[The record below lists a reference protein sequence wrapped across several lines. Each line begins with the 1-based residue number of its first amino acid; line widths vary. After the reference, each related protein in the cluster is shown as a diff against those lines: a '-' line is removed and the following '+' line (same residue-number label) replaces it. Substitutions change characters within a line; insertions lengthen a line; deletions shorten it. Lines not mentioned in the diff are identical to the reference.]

1 MTKTNTMQI
10 DERTADPVAQEVLKK
25 VNAAGMETAH
35 TRHLEQG
42 TRCPFGDK
50 GVCCR
55 ICDMGPCRISLRE
68 TGAKRGVCGATA
80 ETIAARQL
88 IRQVAAGAAAHS
100 DHGHDVV
107 KTLKLVAKG
116 EAQGYSIKDPQR
128 LLALAAEWGVKTDG
142 RKVEAIALEM
152 ADLALGQFNQQ
163 EGEIR
168 YPALRAPEATVQNWR
183 KLGLLPV
190 GVEHEI
196 VETLHR
202 THEGVDAD
210 YINLI
215 MHGMRT
221 SMGDGW
227 AGAMLATDF
236 SDILFG
242 SPQPVRSQV
251 NLGVLR
257 TDYVNIVVHGHEPT
271 LSEMV
276 VAASRDPELLAYAKT
291 KGAGGILVGGICCT
305 ANEILMRQGAPVVGN
320 FLHQELALATG
331 AVDVMLVD
339 VQCIMPALVEHAE
352 KFHTKVVTT
361 SKKARIPGAQH
372 IAFDEEH
379 AYDIAKQIVRTAVE
393 NYPNRRVVDIPAG
406 KTDLVAGFTVQNTFR
421 HLGGRYRATFRPL
434 NDGIISGRLRGVAA
448 VIGCNTVLKTQD
460 DSHIKMVKELI
471 ANDVL
476 VVMTGCAATACAKVG
491 LLQPEAAAKWA
502 GAGLREICEAVGIP
516 PVLHLGSCVDNSRIL
531 VALCEMIKEGGLGD
545 KLSDLPIAGAAPE
558 AMCEKAIAIGFY
570 CVASGA
576 YVNYSPA
583 MRVLGSP
590 VLTKFLTED
599 IEQLVGGKFSF
610 ENDPVKAAQLM
621 MAHMDKKRVALK
633 LRPLMYGKSFL
644 AEGEAVVAAD
654 AGVPTPIRGGGAVS
668 GMRKG
673 CSGHAIAVDSVP
685 HEGACSGCDQ

>member
-1 MTKTNTMQI
+1 MSETNRQS
-10 DERTADPVAQEVLKK
+10 ADPVAQSVLDKTA
-25 VNAAGMETAH
+25 AAGIETAFD
-35 TRHLEQG
+35 RHKEQG
-42 TRCPFGDK
+42 NRCPYGEK
-50 GVCCR
+50 GVCCK
-55 ICDMGPCRISLRE
+55 ICDMGPCRISLRDK
-68 TGAKRGVCGATA
+68 GAKRGVCGATA

-88 IRQVAAGAAAHS
+88 IRQVAAGVAAHS
-100 DHGHDVV
+100 DHGHDIV
-107 KTLKLVAKG
+107 KTLKLAAKG

-128 LLALAAEWGVKTDG
+128 LLALAREWGVKTEG
-142 RKVEAIALEM
+142 RKVEEIAIEM

-168 YPALRAPEATVQNWR
+168 YPALRAPEATVKNWR
-183 KLGLLPV
+183 KLGLIPV

-210 YINLI
+210 YVNLI
-215 MHGMRT
+215 MHGLRT

-236 SDILFG
+236 GDILFG

-251 NLGVLR
+251 NLGVLKA
-257 TDYVNIVVHGHEPT
+257 DEVNIVVHGHEPT

-276 VAASRDPELLAYAKT
+276 VAASRDKELLALAKT
-291 KGAGGILVGGICCT
+291 KGANGILVGGICCT

-352 KFHTKVVTT
+352 KFHTKVITT
-361 SKKARIPGAQH
+361 SKKARIPGAEH
-372 IAFDEEH
+372 IPFDEAH
-379 AYDIAKQIVRTAVE
+379 AYDIAKQIVRMAVE
-393 NYPNRRVVDIPAG
+393 NYPNRRVVDIPPG

-421 HLGGRYRATFRPL
+421 HLGGRYRSTFRPL

-448 VIGCNTVLKTQD
+448 VIGCNTVRKIQD
-460 DSHIKMVKELI
+460 DSHIRMVRELI
-471 ANDVL
+471 ANDTL
-476 VVMTGCAATACAKVG
+476 VVMTGCAATACAKIG
-491 LLQPEAAAKWA
+491 LLQPEAAAQWA

-590 VLTKFLTED
+590 VLTKFLTEE
-599 IEQLVGGKFSF
+599 IEGVVGGKFSF
-610 ENDPVKAAQLM
+610 EDDPVKAAHLM
-621 MAHMDKKRVALK
+621 MEHMDKKRAALK
-633 LRPLMYGKSFL
+633 LRPLMYAKSFL
-644 AEGEAVVAAD
+644 KPKEEPAAAD
-654 AGVPTPIRGGGAVS
+654 AGALAAAQTDEPSS
-668 GMRKG
+668 GPKKG
-673 CSGHAIAVDSVP
+673 CAGTRP
-685 HEGACSGCDQ
+685 

>member
-1 MTKTNTMQI
+1 MKKDMQV
-10 DERTADPVAQEVLKK
+10 DERTADPVAQEVLRKA
-25 VNAAGMETAH
+25 NDAGIETAH

-42 TRCPFGDK
+42 TRCPFGEK
-50 GVCCR
+50 GVCCK
-55 ICDMGPCRISLRE
+55 ICEMGPCRISLRE

-88 IRQVAAGAAAHS
+88 IRQVAAGSAAHS
-100 DHGHDVV
+100 DHGHDIV
-107 KTLKLVAKG
+107 KTLKLAAKG

-128 LLALAAEWGVKTDG
+128 LLALAREWGVKTEN
-142 RKVEAIALEM
+142 RKIEEIAVEM

-168 YPALRAPEATVQNWR
+168 YPALRAPEATLQNWR
-183 KLGLLPV
+183 KLGLIPV

-215 MHGMRT
+215 MFGLRT

-257 TDYVNIVVHGHEPT
+257 KDHVNIVVHGHEPT

-276 VAASRDPELLAYAKT
+276 VAASRDPELLKYAKE
-291 KGAGGILVGGICCT
+291 KGANGILVGGICCT

-331 AVDVMLVD
+331 AVDMMLVD
-339 VQCIMPALVEHAE
+339 VQCIMPALVEHAAR
-352 KFHTKVVTT
+352 FHTQVVTT
-361 SKKARIPGAQH
+361 SKKARIPGARH

-379 AYDIAKQIVRTAVE
+379 AYDIARQIVRTAIE
-393 NYPNRRVVDIPAG
+393 NFPNRRAVDIPAG
-406 KTDLVAGFTVQNTFR
+406 KTDLVAGFTVQNTFT
-421 HLGGRYRATFRPL
+421 HLGGRYRASFRPL

-491 LLQPEAAAKWA
+491 LLQPEAAALYA
-502 GAGLREICEAVGIP
+502 GKGLQEICEAVGIP

-576 YVNYSPA
+576 YVNFSPA

-599 IEQLVGGKFSF
+599 IEQLVGGKFNF
-610 ENDPVKAAQLM
+610 EADPVKAAQLM
-621 MAHMDKKRVALK
+621 MAHMDKKRAALK
-633 LRPLMYGKSFL
+633 LQPLMYARSFL
-644 AEGEAVVAAD
+644 PGNEAAAAAAPAAP
-654 AGVPTPIRGGGAVS
+654 AG
-668 GMRKG
+668 
-673 CSGHAIAVDSVP
+673 GHGSVP
-685 HEGACSGCDQ
+685 VKMGCQGHPVAVNAVPGGHCEDCNK